1 VPEFDDDALLTKK
14 QLARALNTSERT
26 IQRWVA
32 AGTAPPTIRL
42 PSGSLR

>member
-1 VPEFDDDALLTKK
+1 MPEFDDDALLTKK

-32 AGTAPPTIRL
+32 AGDRAAHDPA
-42 PSGSLR
+42 SLG